1 MTLCKQEIRASM
13 TRFLLFFLIISIS
26 GFCAKAQDSKAREIV
41 KLALKKHTLGK
52 NLRQYKVRVEY
63 GKPGKAPI
71 HLIYSEQA
79 LHFLDSIRLSVP
91 DSIREIIEQSMVKAD
106 LERSALMEEI
116 LGIHNVED
124 YVDLTSLKAARI
136 DISPNKLKG
145 RNDTIRSV
153 HDFRGKDILADFRD
167 NNPVVYLQFMAA
179 HLMELEYK
187 ETEDVDSKDYDIVR
201 IKEDQVLREAYF
213 DKKSHLLKRVVHPQF
228 SNDPLTGKEII
239 QHKIIICFNNYQNR
253 SGFQLPDSLEII
265 NSQLPYTSKKGL
277 HWIRINKPLP
287 ANIFAAE
294 PSGDKKIKFEI
305 KEISKDLYV
314 LEKSGGFKNER
325 SLLRLDKNGKI
336 ELFSSTVT
344 NNGLNA
350 EELKTVKLKFS
361 GYVIENIFNIG
372 SISSIESLS
381 DFYLN
386 STKINAPK
394 ETGLFSEEKL
404 PADSEEVLKRNEVR
418 KLGLLT
424 TFDKEFK
431 TESVEVIILNP
442 VRNDDLE
449 SIYVNYYLPKERTI
463 FLYGNP
469 YSADSTAK
477 NAKPGEKILYD
488 QIKQKSLK
496 VGRLVFSEAYL
507 DNAPLFMTFQDFETR
522 IKNTDFS
529 IYDKEK
535 GN

>member
-1 MTLCKQEIRASM
+1 MTK
-13 TRFLLFFLIISIS
+13 FLLFFLIISIS

-41 KLALKKHTLGK
+41 KLALKKHTSGK

-124 YVDLTSLKAARI
+124 YVDLTSFRAARI

-239 QHKIIICFNNYQNR
+239 QHKTIICFNNYQNR
-253 SGFQLPDSLEII
+253 SGFLLPDSVEVI

-277 HWIRINKPLP
+277 HWISVNKPLP
-287 ANIFAAE
+287 VAVFYPVPSQEDLIQYNI
-294 PSGDKKIKFEI
+294 SEI
-305 KEISKDLYV
+305 GTDLYV
-314 LEKSGGFKNER
+314 MEQTGDYVNRR
-325 SLLRLDKNGKI
+325 SLIKKSSNNRI
-336 ELFSSTVT
+336 QLFSEFVNSDSS
-344 NNGLNA
+344 NKKQMNS
-350 EELKTVKLKFS
+350 LKSKFS
-361 GYVIENIFNIG
+361 GAQISDIF
-372 SISSIESLS
+372 SVESVSDFVSLS
-381 DFYLN
+381 HF
-386 STKINAPK
+386 
-394 ETGLFSEEKL
+394 FSEQTHLYQPKAATFPEEEKIL
-404 PADSEEVLKRNEVR
+404 SHENPQEDSIRQALNQK
-418 KLGLLT
+418 GLLT
-424 TFDKEFK
+424 VLDAELKVDNVISYIFD
-431 TESVEVIILNP
+431 P
-442 VRNDDLE
+442 VRENRFE
-449 SIYVNYYLPKERTI
+449 SIPVVYYLTKEKVI
-463 FLYGNP
+463 YFNGNA
-469 YSADSTAK
+469 YSADNSGK
-477 NAKPGEKILYD
+477 NAYPKENLLYD
-488 QIKQKSLK
+488 LIKNRSLEVNK
-496 VGRLVFSEAYL
+496 IVYSGAFM
-507 DNAPLFMTFQDFETR
+507 DNAPLFMTFQDFENR

-529 IYDKEK
+529 IYEKEK
-535 GN
+535 K